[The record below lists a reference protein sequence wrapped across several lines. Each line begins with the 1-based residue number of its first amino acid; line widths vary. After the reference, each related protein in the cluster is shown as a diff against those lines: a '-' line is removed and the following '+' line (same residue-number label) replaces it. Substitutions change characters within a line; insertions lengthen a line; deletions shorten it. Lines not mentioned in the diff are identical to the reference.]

1 MTRESSTARS
11 LGFFDRPEL
20 HGRTMLVRKADM
32 LPIECIVRGR
42 LAGQAYDEYVS
53 EGTVHHMP
61 APDGLRLTDPFPE
74 PIFTPST
81 KAESGHD
88 QNIDL
93 ASAAKIVGD
102 VRLEEAQALCLDLF
116 ARAASKLE
124 AVGLVLADTK
134 FELGLVDDELVV
146 CDEVLTPDSSRIWP
160 ADEVRPGEVP
170 PAFDKQ
176 PFRDWLTA
184 MKWDRTPPP
193 PRVPEEIVHETSSR
207 YVAAYERV
215 TGHSLRRMVRFF
227 SVNYS
232 VVVDVT
238 LREGIADPEGATI
251 ERALPA
257 LGFNGV
263 SDVKAGKSF
272 RMTIDAVTETDALER
287 ATALAERLLSNPVI
301 EDATARLV
309 GSLMRRVGVVVFPG
323 SNCEYDAACGRERAR
338 RDRRVRLAL
347 VDRCRG
353 I

>member
-1 MTRESSTARS
+1 VSDLSLHHLYSGKVRDLYDVDEELMLMIASDRLSAFDVVMNEPIPNKGRVLTGLTDYWLHEFANDVPSALVSCDPRVIDRTV

-20 HGRTMLVRKADM
+20 HGRTMLVRKAHM

-42 LAGQAYDEYVS
+42 LAGQAYDEYMS

-81 KAESGHD
+81 KAETGHD

-134 FELGLVDDELVV
+134 FELGVVDNALVV

-215 TGHSLRRMVRFF
+215 TGHPLHEWYGF
-227 SVNYS
+227 SQ
-232 VVVDVT
+232 
-238 LREGIADPEGATI
+238 
-251 ERALPA
+251 
-257 LGFNGV
+257 
-263 SDVKAGKSF
+263 
-272 RMTIDAVTETDALER
+272 
-287 ATALAERLLSNPVI
+287 
-301 EDATARLV
+301 
-309 GSLMRRVGVVVFPG
+309 
-323 SNCEYDAACGRERAR
+323 
-338 RDRRVRLAL
+338 
-347 VDRCRG
+347 
-353 I
+353 